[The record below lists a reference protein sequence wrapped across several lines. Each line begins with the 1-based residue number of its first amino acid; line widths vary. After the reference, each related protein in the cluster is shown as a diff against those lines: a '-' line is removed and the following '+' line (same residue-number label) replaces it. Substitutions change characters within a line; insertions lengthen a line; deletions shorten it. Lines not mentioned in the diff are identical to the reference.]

1 MSFNISGVVINK
13 SFEDNKEEL
22 SKVLGFNIDF
32 EKEIDFVTASENWKE
47 EGIIDVYFS
56 EKGTLIFAN
65 YDLCLEGYSYPQINI
80 LTFALSEASM
90 TFSFEYSENDNI
102 IRSKMDVNGEII
114 DENGEKLQVE
124 NENDDISEVIWKQIE
139 TVLGKPFLNIELEEK
154 AFRFLIKNNSFTV
167 NQPIKDE
174 VKEFD
179 KFDFL
184 VPISREKLKSEYS
197 QNDFKELFDKMIKY
211 AQQNT
216 INIFLQPNFQE
227 QKHYV
232 FMKNFVALKETI
244 SEDSGLF
251 SFFNSKIIL
260 NAFQAFGKANRTH
273 IDSKTNTE
281 MMQMIMAIKP
291 VNQSKVIIKNSKKWW
306 QFWK

>member
-1 MSFNISGVVINK
+1 MSFNISGIVINK

-65 YDLCLEGYSYPQINI
+65 HNLCLEGYSYPQINI
-80 LTFALSEASM
+80 LTFALSETSM

-197 QNDFKELFDKMIKY
+197 
-211 AQQNT
+211 
-216 INIFLQPNFQE
+216 
-227 QKHYV
+227 
-232 FMKNFVALKETI
+232 
-244 SEDSGLF
+244 
-251 SFFNSKIIL
+251 
-260 NAFQAFGKANRTH
+260 
-273 IDSKTNTE
+273 
-281 MMQMIMAIKP
+281 
-291 VNQSKVIIKNSKKWW
+291 
-306 QFWK
+306 